1 MMKQVAPMISSRKL
15 RIAVECRIDDP
26 YSGVGSAVLS
36 LAHALSKSSVE
47 DQEYTFIV
55 HATLRNW
62 LEPHIFGPCHLAA
75 IPKLAPSQLKRTMR
89 IMRGLT
95 PVRNLWHRLRIKLS
109 DIPASDGFIES
120 NGFDLVHFMSPT
132 AYSTVCPAVFQ
143 PWDLQHLHYPE
154 FFSKGDFELREK
166 WYRAF
171 CKQAK
176 FVCVQAEW
184 TKEDFITHYDI
195 PAEKMVVI
203 PWGSV
208 FDAYKDPSDE
218 EIRDVVERYA
228 LPAQFFFYPAVTW
241 AHKNHEVVLRAL
253 HILKRECGIAPHVF
267 FTGSSTDHRSK
278 LDSLA
283 KNLGIAEQIHFLGF
297 VTSTQLQVIFKMATA
312 MLFPSKFEGFGL
324 PILEAFHARL
334 PVISSN
340 ASTLPEVARD
350 GALYFSPDSPED
362 LSGLMKSILDSPE
375 LRQDL
380 TDKGTQVLAQYSMDQ
395 TAINFQNLYRK
406 TASLA
411 LRDSQLTGQR
421 QQSVRV

>member
-1 MMKQVAPMISSRKL
+1 MMKQAAPMISNRKL

-36 LAHALSKSSVE
+36 LAHALSESSVE

-55 HATLRNW
+55 HAAMRNW
-62 LEPHIFGPCHLAA
+62 LEPHIFGPCRLAA
-75 IPKLAPSQLKRTMR
+75 ISKPAPSRLKRTV
-89 IMRGLT
+89 RGLT
-95 PVRNLWHRLRIKLS
+95 PIRNLWHRLRIKFS
-109 DIPASDGFIES
+109 DVPTSDGFIES
-120 NGFDLVHFMSPT
+120 NGFDLVHFVSPT
-132 AYSTVCPAVFQ
+132 AYSTACPAILQ

-154 FFSKGDFELREK
+154 FFSKVDFALREK

-184 TKEDFITHYDI
+184 TKEDFIANYDI
-195 PAEKMVVI
+195 PVEKVVVV

-208 FDAYKDPSDE
+208 FDAYKNPSEE

-228 LPAQFFFYPAVTW
+228 LPSQFFFYPAVTW

-253 HILKRECGIAPHVF
+253 HILKREHGIAPHVF

-278 LDSLA
+278 LDRLA
-283 KNLGIAEQIHFLGF
+283 QDLGVSEQIHFLGF
-297 VTSTQLQVIFKMATA
+297 VTSTQLQVIFKTATA

-324 PILEAFHARL
+324 PILEAFHAQL

-340 ASTLPEVARD
+340 ATTLPEVARD
-350 GALYFSPDSPED
+350 GALYFSPDSSEE
-362 LSGLMKSILDSPE
+362 LSGLMKAILDSPE
-375 LRQDL
+375 LRRDL
-380 TDKGTQVLAQYSMDQ
+380 IDKGTLVLSRYSMDQ
-395 TAINFQNLYRK
+395 TAAGFQSLYRK

-411 LRDSQLTGQR
+411 SQDSRLPKHQ
-421 QQSVRV
+421 QQSVRE